1 MTNKK
6 YLRCS
11 DECKYSK
18 PPIDKECIEFENS
31 KMYLKMKKNRKI
43 VQSGILVKMGN
54 SKPKLCFYDSGKFGW
69 CNVSKTN
76 TLMIKIHKK
85 KDAYKLVSF

>member
-1 MTNKK
+1 
-6 YLRCS
+6 
-11 DECKYSK
+11 
-18 PPIDKECIEFENS
+18 
-31 KMYLKMKKNRKI
+31 MKKSMKI
-43 VQSGILVKMGN
+43 QKNGILVKIGS

>member
-1 MTNKK
+1 
-6 YLRCS
+6 
-11 DECKYSK
+11 
-18 PPIDKECIEFENS
+18 
-31 KMYLKMKKNRKI
+31 MKIQKN
-43 VQSGILVKMGN
+43 GILVKIGS